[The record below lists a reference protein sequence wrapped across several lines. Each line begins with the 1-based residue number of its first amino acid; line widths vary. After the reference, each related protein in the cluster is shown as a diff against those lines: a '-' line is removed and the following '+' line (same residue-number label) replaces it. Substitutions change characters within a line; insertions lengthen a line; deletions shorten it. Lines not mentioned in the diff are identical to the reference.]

1 MDKKTLTALRE
12 HFKLN
17 YYFRIKQVRSG
28 FCNIILDKFYFILA
42 RLQHDGV
49 IDEEF
54 AAFVY
59 SKLKRYCPNP
69 DMDIIFDAL
78 ISCVFDI
85 TKVLNRQ
92 VWSEGFGTR
101 RFITNLE
108 KEEKAIVEARLKKT
122 RFYRPLTSLE
132 ESQWVDVELDR
143 RYFKRHNITVTPKE
157 FLYVTA
163 VITGRLCREF
173 ELTCKRFYHA
183 SRTRPYL
190 LDRDIFNLALKAR
203 LIQRELVTI
212 TLENEEY
219 YINFLLNTQNKTEQP

>member
-1 MDKKTLTALRE
+1 MDEQTLSTLRE
-12 HFKLN
+12 HFNLS

-28 FCNIILDKFYFILA
+28 FCNTILDKLYFILA

-54 AAFVY
+54 AAFTY
-59 SKLKRYCPNP
+59 SKLKRYYPHP
-69 DMDIIFDAL
+69 DMDIIFDAM

-92 VWSEGFGTR
+92 VWSERFGTR
-101 RFITNLE
+101 YFITNLE
-108 KEEKAIVEARLKKT
+108 KEEKAIVEDELKKT
-122 RFYRPLTSLE
+122 PFYRPLTSLE
-132 ESQWVDVELDR
+132 EFQWVNVELDK
-143 RYFKRHNITVTPKE
+143 RYFERHNITITPEE

-173 ELTCKRFYHA
+173 ELACERLYRA

-190 LDRDIFNLALKAR
+190 LDRDVFNLALKAR
-203 LIQRELVTI
+203 LIQRELVAMTP
-212 TLENEEY
+212 EYEEY
-219 YINFLLNTQNKTEQP
+219 CINYLLDTQNKSK

>member
-1 MDKKTLTALRE
+1 MDEKTLTALRQ
-12 HFKLN
+12 HFNLD

-28 FCNIILDKFYFILA
+28 FCNTILDKFYFILA

-54 AAFVY
+54 AAFTY
-59 SKLKRYCPNP
+59 SKLKRYHPHP

-92 VWSEGFGTR
+92 VWSERFGTR
-101 RFITNLE
+101 YFITNLE
-108 KEEKAIVEARLKKT
+108 KEEKAIVEEELKKT
-122 RFYRPLTSLE
+122 PFDRRLTSLE

-143 RYFKRHNITVTPKE
+143 RYFARHNITVTPEE
-157 FLYVTA
+157 FLYTTA
-163 VITGRLCREF
+163 VITGRLCRDF
-173 ELTCKRFYHA
+173 ELICKRFYRA

-190 LDRDIFNLALKAR
+190 LDRDVFNLALVAR
-203 LIQRELVTI
+203 LIQHELLMMTP
-212 TLENEEY
+212 EKEKY
-219 YINFLLNTQNKTEQP
+219 YINYLLNTQNKTEQT

>member
-59 SKLKRYCPNP
+59 SKLKRYCPHP

-85 TKVLNRQ
+85 TKVLNKQ
-92 VWSEGFGTR
+92 VWAEDWWRLTYST
-101 RFITNLE
+101 
-108 KEEKAIVEARLKKT
+108 EEKAIVEEELKKT

-132 ESQWVDVELDR
+132 EYQWVDVELDR

-163 VITGRLCREF
+163 VITGRFCFDF
-173 ELTCKRFYHA
+173 EKQCKILYRA

-190 LDRDIFNLALKAR
+190 LDRDVFNLALKAR
-203 LIQRELVTI
+203 LIQRELVAMTP
-212 TLENEEY
+212 EKEEY
-219 YINFLLNTQNKTEQP
+219 YINFLLNTQNKSK